1 MSERLLIIA
10 KKHLDEF
17 SKDGNPSH
25 LIEALKASSQAVA
38 DRSDPRLN
46 KIAKDSTIYIGQ
58 QLLDLLPKAGGRI
71 KSNPKKTTEKKTTE
85 KKTTEKKTPELK
97 INHGSFD
104 ALRRKR

>member
-25 LIEALKASSQAVA
+25 LIEALKAASEAVA
-38 DRSDPRLN
+38 DKSNPRLH

-58 QLLDLLPKAGGRI
+58 QLLDLLPNSGGRI
-71 KSNPKKTTEKKTTE
+71 KSNPKKTP
-85 KKTTEKKTPELK
+85 EKKTPELK

-104 ALRRKR
+104 ALRRKK